1 MSAAES
7 IAQFRS
13 EVGAAVTRASRAA
26 AEAGAANGALR
37 KRTKDLADRAK
48 SRQLSVDAHA
58 ATSPDLRGSATGFR
72 ADRGLPVEHLPE
84 AADLLKPPPVVPE
97 PLPKP
102 TTLGSAAVAG
112 PSGQLPHVSDD
123 DEDFS
128 QSRILY

>member
-7 IAQFRS
+7 IAQFRAD
-13 EVGAAVTRASRAA
+13 VGAAITRARRAA

-37 KRTKDLADRAK
+37 KRTKDLAEQAK
-48 SRQLSVDAHA
+48 SWKISPDAHA
-58 ATSPDLRGSATGFR
+58 ATSPELRGSATGFR
-72 ADRGLPVEHLPE
+72 ADQGLPVDRLPE
-84 AADLLKPPPVVPE
+84 AADLLTPPPAVTE
-97 PLPKP
+97 PLPEP